1 MMGNYVNS
9 SNETIMNAVQRI
21 KVYKLKFV
29 IGYYKWYT
37 EKVSDE
43 KISGKKYPQNV
54 FTLQY

>member
-1 MMGNYVNS
+1 MGKYVNS
-9 SNETIMNAVQRI
+9 SNEIIMNAVQRI